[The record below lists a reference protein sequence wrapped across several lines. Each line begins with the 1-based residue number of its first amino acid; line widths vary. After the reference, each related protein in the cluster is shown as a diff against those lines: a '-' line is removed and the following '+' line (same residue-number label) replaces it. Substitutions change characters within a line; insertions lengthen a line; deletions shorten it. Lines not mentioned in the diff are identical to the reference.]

1 MNLKTFYRIYYRHR
15 ILKANHFRKFYII
28 LILPFIYILNLIFLP
43 RKINLDNLAK
53 KKPELFKKD
62 LNFLFEYFNSDKGE
76 NYINQYSRPLTFKK
90 KLIKAHGYSKY
101 YELYLKDLKQKKLS
115 IIEIGSFYG
124 NASAALFFYFNC
136 SNIYSADINPDM
148 YRYKSRRLAN
158 FYSNTS
164 LEKSI
169 TKDIIEKNIKFD
181 VVIEDASHMLK
192 DQIISLFM
200 LFPLLNSKGIFF
212 IEEIDFPETRED
224 MRIGHQ
230 GPDLKYI
237 LNCVKMNKEFNSTY
251 ISDEQKKYFLKN
263 VESIEIK
270 KGNFNEI
277 AIIKKK

>member
-1 MNLKTFYRIYYRHR
+1 MKLKTFYRIYYRHR
-15 ILKANHFRKFYII
+15 FLKAKNFRKLYII
-28 LILPFIYILNLIFLP
+28 LILPFVYVLNFIFLP

-76 NYINQYSRPLTFKK
+76 SYINQYSRPLKFEKQ
-90 KLIKAHGYSKY
+90 LIKAHGYSKY
-101 YELYLKDLKQKKLS
+101 YELYLKDLKQKRLS

-124 NASAALFFYFNC
+124 NASAALFFYFNS

-148 YRYKSRRLAN
+148 YRYQSNRLYS

-164 LEKSI
+164 LEQSI
-169 TKDIIEKNIKFD
+169 TKDIIEKKIKFD

-212 IEEIDFPETRED
+212 IEEIDFPETRDD
-224 MRIGHQ
+224 MRVGHQ

-237 LNCVKMNKEFNSTY
+237 LNCVKMNKEFNSIY
-251 ISDEQKKYFLKN
+251 ISEEQKKYFLNN
-263 VESIEIK
+263 VENIEIK